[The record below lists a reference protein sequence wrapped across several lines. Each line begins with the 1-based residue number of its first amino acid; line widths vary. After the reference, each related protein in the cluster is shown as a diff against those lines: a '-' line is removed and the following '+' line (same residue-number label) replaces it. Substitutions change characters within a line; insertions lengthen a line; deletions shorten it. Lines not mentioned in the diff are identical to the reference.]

1 MKLFLNDPTS
11 LALQNAL
18 TGLSLRQQVI
28 SNNLANLNT
37 PGFKAARVSFEAE
50 LRNALEEVAD
60 PLPLQ
65 TTHADHFGAA
75 PTALDA
81 VQPSVQTLNDRSLRL
96 DGNNVDLERELAEL
110 TETVIRFQASTQLM
124 ARKIMLLRSVISGR

>member
-1 MKLFLNDPTS
+1 MKLFLNDPAS

-50 LRNALEEVAD
+50 LKNALEEAAD
-60 PLPLQ
+60 PLPLR
-65 TTHADHFGAA
+65 TTHADHFGDA
-75 PTALDA
+75 PAALDA
-81 VQPSVQTLNDRSLRL
+81 VQPSVQTLNDRSMRL
-96 DGNNVDLERELAEL
+96 DGNNADLERELAEL

-124 ARKIMLLRSVISGR
+124 ARKIMLLRGVISGR